1 MSDSRH
7 RQAPDLASLLLAR
20 IADELDVPVTEFY
33 EPHLIRDTAE
43 PWREEASAVYGLV
56 QSYLAIEEAEA
67 RGRVL
72 AFARSLTRENRAH
85 AAMRTTSGLNPQTE

>member
-1 MSDSRH
+1 
-7 RQAPDLASLLLAR
+7 
-20 IADELDVPVTEFY
+20 
-33 EPHLIRDTAE
+33 
-43 PWREEASAVYGLV
+43 V

-85 AAMRTTSGLNPQTE
+85 AAMRTTSGLNPQTEKCAPAGSRVRLHRRRREQRPQPSQL